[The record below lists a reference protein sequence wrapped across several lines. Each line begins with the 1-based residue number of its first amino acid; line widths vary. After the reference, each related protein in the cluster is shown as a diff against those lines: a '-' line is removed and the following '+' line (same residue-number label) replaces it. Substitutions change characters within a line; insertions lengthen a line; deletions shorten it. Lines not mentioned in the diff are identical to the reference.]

1 MYNIEDMTWLQGD
14 RKFLFE
20 YWKNI
25 SWVSA
30 ANKLNIFEHKK
41 RNFVAPRSHV
51 MFYLLYKHQWNTK
64 PLFVCERCGVVA
76 IATVIFSL
84 VKATCKFYMWS
95 YNVFARKLTLYFIGV
110 YIINYYNILNSTTSK
125 DNLVQTSVVIA
136 GVADGIGSMSA
147 LFQSKLLFL
156 TV

>member
-1 MYNIEDMTWLQGD
+1 M
-14 RKFLFE
+14 
-20 YWKNI
+20 
-25 SWVSA
+25 
-30 ANKLNIFEHKK
+30 
-41 RNFVAPRSHV
+41 
-51 MFYLLYKHQWNTK
+51 KHQTTFCVK
-64 PLFVCERCGVVA
+64 GVVYYVA

-84 VKATCKFYMWS
+84 VRTTCNFFMWS

-110 YIINYYNILNSTTSK
+110 YIINYNILNSTTSK
-125 DNLVQTSVVIA
+125 GNLLQTSVVIA